1 MIKLTPEEVK
11 ECLATTPQIT
21 FEVTERCNLNCTY
34 CGYGKLYSDKDSR
47 SDRNLHADDAIAFL
61 SFIKKLWEDGYDTT
75 GESVV
80 YISFYGGEPL
90 LNMPFI
96 KEIVF
101 FVENQLQSYNKHF
114 VFSMTTNAIL
124 LPHYIKYLVE
134 KDFHLLLSLDGD
146 ENGSSYRIYRN
157 GKPAYKTIVDNINIV
172 KSSYPA
178 FYKKNITFNAVLN
191 DRNTI
196 QGINDFFSLH
206 FCKKPF
212 IGEINVTGINPNE
225 IDLFK
230 KIFRS
235 KTQEVAKERGL
246 QIENFQESTSYDT
259 VARYLQMHSPY
270 FYLSYNELLYG
281 KNSRKS
287 VPTGT
292 CLPFGKKVFIT
303 VSGKIL
309 PCEHMYVVKTKCT
322 TANIVIYSVVSFFYS
337 QKFFC

>member
-1 MIKLTPEEVK
+1 M
-11 ECLATTPQIT
+11 
-21 FEVTERCNLNCTY
+21 
-34 CGYGKLYSDKDSR
+34 
-47 SDRNLHADDAIAFL
+47 
-61 SFIKKLWEDGYDTT
+61 
-75 GESVV
+75 
-80 YISFYGGEPL
+80 
-90 LNMPFI
+90 
-96 KEIVF
+96 
-101 FVENQLQSYNKHF
+101 
-114 VFSMTTNAIL
+114 
-124 LPHYIKYLVE
+124 
-134 KDFHLLLSLDGD
+134 
-146 ENGSSYRIYRN
+146 
-157 GKPAYKTIVDNINIV
+157 